1 MKAIYKK
8 ELLTYFVSPLGYVF
22 MGLFLLTT
30 GFFFATGNLF
40 TRSPEYASFF
50 SSVIMVFLFSAPILT
65 MRLLSEEKNQKTDQ
79 LLLTAPV
86 PVWQIVTGKF
96 LAAFT
101 VFALTLLATVVYAV
115 IIEIHGSL
123 PFWET
128 VGSYVGFLLLGGC
141 YIAVGTFIS
150 AVTENQITAGLVT
163 FFAIL
168 FFILIDSIANA
179 LPADATAGAVFAVL
193 LIGALGFYLYS
204 TTRNPLLAAAVLL
217 VGILAI
223 GIGYGV
229 EKSVFERLI
238 QKVLGWFS
246 INKRYQEFGL
256 GIFNVSSLVYY
267 LSFITFFLFITTH
280 ALEKRRWS

>member
-1 MKAIYKK
+1 MNAVYKK
-8 ELLTYFVSPLGYVF
+8 ELLTYFVTPLGYVF

-30 GFFFATGNLF
+30 GFFFATKNLF
-40 TRSPEYASFF
+40 FRSPEYTRFF
-50 SSVIMVFLFSAPILT
+50 SSIIRVFLFSAPILT

-86 PVWQIVTGKF
+86 PVWQIVTGKY

-101 VFALTLLATVVYAV
+101 VFGLTLLFTVVYPV

-123 PFWET
+123 ALWET

-150 AVTENQITAGLVT
+150 GITENQITAGLVT

-168 FFILIDSIANA
+168 FFMLIDSIANA
-179 LPADATAGAVFAVL
+179 LPTDPLAGVVFAL
-193 LIGALGFYLYS
+193 LLVGALGFYLYS
-204 TTRNPLLAAAVLL
+204 TTRNPLLAAAVVLA
-217 VGILAI
+217 GILAL
-223 GIGYGV
+223 GIVYGV
-229 EKSVFERLI
+229 DKKVFERLI

-246 INKRYQEFGL
+246 INKRFQEFGL
-256 GIFNVSSLVYY
+256 GIFNLSAIVYY